1 MILDKEHLRK
11 NLDEVIWN
19 IEQARISVSE
29 HHIVKLV
36 TVAKYTEVEN
46 IATLYE
52 LGQRAFGENQVQQLR
67 ERMTQ
72 LEDLPLEWHMIGRL
86 QKNKINNLID
96 LRPALRHMIGRLQK
110 NKINN
115 LIDLRPALMQSLD
128 SLELAQE
135 MQKKLTAKG
144 ASMHCLLQINAAK
157 EESKSGVMPEEAV
170 ETYLQIKAE
179 CPNITLKGVMT
190 IGAHTDDT
198 KAIQQSFETTH
209 AVFETLEN
217 EGATVCSMGM
227 SGDYEL
233 AIKCGSNMVRIGSAL
248 FK

>member
-1 MILDKEHLRK
+1 MLYPYSTKRIKMILDKETLRA
-11 NLDEVIWN
+11 NLDKVIWN

-36 TVAKYTEVEN
+36 TVAKYTDVEN
-46 IATLYE
+46 IATLYA

-67 ERMTQ
+67 ERMAQ

-96 LRPALRHMIGRLQK
+96 LHPS
-110 NKINN
+110 
-115 LIDLRPALMQSLD
+115 LMQSLD

-135 MQKKLTAKG
+135 MQKKLTAKE
-144 ASMHCLLQINAAK
+144 AKISCLLQINAAK
-157 EESKSGVMPEEAV
+157 EESKAGVMPEAALD
-170 ETYLQIKAE
+170 TYLQIKAE

-190 IGAHTDDT
+190 IGAHTNDT
-198 KAIQQSFETTH
+198 KAIQHSFETTH
-209 AVFETLEN
+209 RIYENLEK
-217 EGATVCSMGM
+217 EGATICSMGM

-233 AIKCGSNMVRIGSAL
+233 AIKCGSNLVRIGSAL
-248 FK
+248 FRN

>member
-1 MILDKEHLRK
+1 MILDKETLRA
-11 NLDEVIWN
+11 NLDKVIWN

-36 TVAKYTEVEN
+36 TVAKYTDVEN
-46 IATLYE
+46 IATLYA

-67 ERMTQ
+67 ERMAQ

-96 LRPALRHMIGRLQK
+96 LRPS
-110 NKINN
+110 
-115 LIDLRPALMQSLD
+115 LIQSLD

-135 MQKKLTAKG
+135 MQKKLTAKE
-144 ASMHCLLQINAAK
+144 AKISCLLQINAAK
-157 EESKSGVMPEEAV
+157 EESKAGVMPEAAQ

-190 IGAHTDDT
+190 IGAHTDDEA
-198 KAIQQSFETTH
+198 KIRESFETTYQI
-209 AVFETLEN
+209 FDRLRDK
-217 EGATVCSMGM
+217 GAKYCSMGM
-227 SGDYEL
+227 SHDFEL
-233 AIKCGSNMVRIGSAL
+233 AVRCGSNMLRLGSIL

>member
-1 MILDKEHLRK
+1 MILDKEQLRK

-19 IEQARISVSE
+19 IEAARISVSE

-67 ERMTQ
+67 DRMQ
-72 LEDLPLEWHMIGRL
+72 ILEELPLEWHMIGRL

-96 LRPALRHMIGRLQK
+96 LRPAL
-110 NKINN
+110 
-115 LIDLRPALMQSLD
+115 MQSLD
-128 SLELAQE
+128 GMELAKE
-135 MQKKLTAKG
+135 LNKKLEAKE
-144 ASMHCLLQINAAK
+144 SKMNCLLQINAAR
-157 EESKSGVMPEEAV
+157 EDTKSGVSPEEAID
-170 ETYLQIKAE
+170 TYLEIKDRFE
-179 CPNITLKGVMT
+179 NINLKGVMT

-198 KAIQQSFETTH
+198 AKIQKSFETTH
-209 AVFETLEN
+209 NIYERLEK

-233 AIKCGSNMVRIGSAL
+233 AIKCGSNLVRIGSAL